1 MSGINFRF
9 QKTKDDQGYIG
20 NKYFQEKVD
29 KAKYIRLS
37 DIVATSSCFP
47 GGFEPMLYPDDFMDE
62 NADGNAQLRM
72 INKNNAS
79 KKTFPLMDGGIYDN
93 QGIDAVLLASDR
105 MKLFYPEHESQ
116 EMPIDLYIISDVAE
130 GPTKPFV
137 LRERLFKGR
146 LLNCLNLN
154 MVMYCS
160 IIVALTIFAMM
171 LMTKSKACLI
181 IETVLFSASFLLFL
195 IIFVAKHCL
204 CSKKLLRNCYVP
216 EVLDDPL
223 KKVFS
228 YNLNTLLL
236 SIYHRITSLIYMSS
250 SVFMRQVRRLSIK
263 QIYENSKWEDR
274 RILNAI
280 WDLRKDK
287 VDSRNKDQE
296 LGIALPS
303 ERILNLTKEAME
315 MKTTLWFTYDE
326 LKGKF
331 MMPDKLIACG
341 QYTACFNL
349 LQYIERL
356 FKKKNFESLDETEK
370 IALELL
376 RKKLRSDW
384 EKFNKEPFW
393 LLEEYR
399 EPEYRT

>member
-1 MSGINFRF
+1 
-9 QKTKDDQGYIG
+9 
-20 NKYFQEKVD
+20 
-29 KAKYIRLS
+29 
-37 DIVATSSCFP
+37 
-47 GGFEPMLYPDDFMDE
+47 MLYPDDFMDE

-116 EMPIDLYIISDVAE
+116 GMPIDLYIISDVAE

-154 MVMYCS
+154 MVMCCS
-160 IIVALTIFAMM
+160 LIVSLIMFVM
-171 LMTKSKACLI
+171 LLITKSKVFLI
-181 IETVLFSASFLLFL
+181 IETAFFSASSLLFL

-204 CSKKLLRNCYVP
+204 CSKKLLRNFYAP
-216 EVLDDPL
+216 EVLDAPL

-250 SVFMRQVRRLSIK
+250 SVFMRQIRRLSIK